1 MAFWLLKATDIV
13 MEQPGQAKLTEGFH
27 AYSVD
32 VMNTSF
38 LLVNDE
44 DNKLTDSLRPQL

>member
-1 MAFWLLKATDIV
+1 MAYVRFADPDIL

-27 AYSVD
+27 EYSVD

-38 LLVNDE
+38 SLVRHE
-44 DNKLTDSLRPQL
+44 DTVK